1 MKTISAP
8 FHPDLEEALVA
19 AVLQC
24 KNADLLA
31 PLLILVPSDLMRRRL
46 KILFSRER
54 RWALLNVH
62 VLTFFQLSRRL
73 NEGSGGIATEA
84 RDDLFL
90 EEALRQIIRTRQ
102 PGAEPYA
109 GIETRAGGC
118 AALWQTLRDLR
129 DGMVDPAIALEAL
142 REGHFRERASQR
154 LAELLTLFQTF
165 QRFCQTRSL
174 VAQAD
179 LDQRATEQVAH
190 SEFLG
195 AFTQVFYYGFYDLTQ
210 VQLDVFHAVAR
221 RCPTTL
227 YFPLL
232 DVRPGHDA
240 WSFAARFYERYVQG
254 HSGESPRSP
263 DPAPLPARARL
274 FDDQPERCYAPPPQN
289 WHSTIA
295 SAFGLHDE
303 IAWAAKEILRLN
315 EHEQMPFHEIGVVA
329 RGLESYGPIAT
340 SIFHQ
345 HCIPVAGRFE
355 TPLGENPLAKT
366 VNLLLSLPGKDY
378 LRSQVID
385 FLASPYVQIQAV
397 LGRPFKPRPDLWDL
411 ATRELAICKG
421 IGEWHRLRLYS
432 RRSLRLL
439 QASDDDEP
447 RYLQIPPAQLTALAD
462 IVDTLV
468 ADLSRVPSHASW
480 QEFAQVWRGLLKK
493 YLGIAQDAASAP
505 ADGSAAAVILKIL
518 GQLAALDAIDNQ
530 VSLADF
536 SHTFSHWIERSHAGE
551 DRRNRDGVMVLSAT
565 AARGLSFRALFVLG
579 MNESVFPRTIREDA
593 FLRDSDREVIERD
606 LGYKV
611 NPKLTAFDEEKLLFT
626 LLVGAARERLYC
638 SYQRADESG
647 RVLAPSWYL
656 GELQRALAAANARV
670 SAIDLPRS
678 SVDKRATKP
687 FDSEEYLLP
696 TELGVRM
703 TLQGDDPTA
712 LIEAA
717 VPLADIYRTGR
728 SIIAELD
735 RSSSQ
740 LLAFDGLLADPE
752 PHWKKISQ
760 RGTAPTTLEN
770 YARCPFQFFAR
781 HLLRLKPLDWPEELL
796 GPSPAEFGQLGH
808 SILDGFYRNLIEQ
821 GYFTGNASKID
832 IDECLQAVANHAFAD
847 YQNQSPTGYPL
858 LWEQIKDGLRESLR
872 QVVAQDLAELARSGF
887 QPVSLETNVTAHLP
901 EEWPEPLNHLPVH
914 GRMDRVDATAS
925 SHGAQQQL
933 RVIDYKFKFGAN
945 PKTED
950 NNLALGAL
958 RGIRLQPPIYL
969 QLAQK
974 WANEHGMGGSPNIE
988 AQFYYV
994 APNWAEGPLAT
1005 KSYTAKDLTE
1015 KGGTATL
1022 ETIAYLAEGVRRGR
1036 FFMNRG
1042 EACGICDVARICRKN
1057 HPPSVWRA
1065 ENDPTTQSH
1074 QALRKKTLKHL

>member
-1 MKTISAP
+1 MKTICAP
-8 FHPDLEEALVA
+8 FHPDLEDALVA

-31 PLLILVPSDLMRRRL
+31 PLLILVPSDLIRRRL

-54 RWALLNVH
+54 HLSLLNVH

-73 NEGSGGIATEA
+73 NEESGVAAEP

-129 DGMVDPAIALEAL
+129 DGMVDPASALAAL

-154 LAELLTLFQTF
+154 LAELLTLFHSF
-165 QRFCQTRSL
+165 QRFCQTKNL
-174 VAQAD
+174 IAQAD
-179 LDQRATEQVAH
+179 LDQRATEQVAQ

-195 AFTQVFYYGFYDLTQ
+195 AFTEVFYYGFYDLTQ
-210 VQLDVFHAVAR
+210 VQLDLFHAVAR

-227 YFPLL
+227 FFPLL
-232 DVRPGHDA
+232 DARPGHGA
-240 WSFAARFYERYVQG
+240 WSFAGLFYQRYVQG
-254 HSGESPRSP
+254 QSEESARSQ
-263 DPAPLPARARL
+263 DSATLPAHSRL
-274 FDDQPERCYAPPPQN
+274 FDEQPGRCYAPASPN
-289 WHSTIA
+289 WQGTIA

-303 IAWAAKEILRLN
+303 TAWAAKEILRLN
-315 EHEQMPFHEIGVVA
+315 EQEQIPFHEIGVVA
-329 RGLESYGPIAT
+329 RGLENYGPLVT
-340 SIFHQ
+340 DIFHR
-345 HCIPVAGRFE
+345 HCIPTAGRFE
-355 TPLGENPLAKT
+355 IPLVENPLAKS

-385 FLASPYVQIQAV
+385 FLASPYVQIQAI

-421 IGEWHRLRLYS
+421 IGEWHRLRRYS
-432 RRSLRLL
+432 RSNLRLL

-447 RYLQIPPAQLTALAD
+447 RYLKIPATQLSALGD

-468 ADLSRVPSHASW
+468 ADLSRVPSHGSW
-480 QEFAQVWRGLLKK
+480 QELAQIWRGLLQK
-493 YLGIAQDAASAP
+493 YFGIAENAESAAGERSP
-505 ADGSAAAVILKIL
+505 AAVILDIL

-536 SHTFSHWIERSHAGE
+536 SHTFSHWIERSAAGE
-551 DRRNRDGVMVLSAT
+551 DRRNGDGVMVLSAT

-638 SYQRADESG
+638 SYQRANESG
-647 RVLAPSWYL
+647 RALAPSWYM
-656 GELQRALAAANARV
+656 GELQRALGAADAKLCV
-670 SAIDLPRS
+670 IDVPRS

-696 TELGVRM
+696 TELGVGL

-717 VPLADIYRTGR
+717 VPLADIYRAGR
-728 SIIAELD
+728 NTIAELD
-735 RSSSQ
+735 RSSAK
-740 LLAFDGLLADPE
+740 LLAYDGLLADPE
-752 PHWKKISQ
+752 PHWRKISQ
-760 RGTAPTTLEN
+760 RGTAPTTLES

-781 HLLRLKPLDWPEELL
+781 HMLRLKPLDWPEELL

-808 SILDGFYRNLIEQ
+808 AILDGFYRSLIDQ
-821 GYFTGNASKID
+821 GYFTGGTSEID
-832 IDECLQAVANHAFAD
+832 TDQCLQTVAEHAFAE

-872 QVVAQDLAELARSGF
+872 QVIAQDLAELAHSGF
-887 QPVSLETNVTAHLP
+887 KPISLETNVMAHLP
-901 EEWPEPLNHLPVH
+901 EEWPEPLKHLPVH
-914 GRMDRVDATAS
+914 GRMDRVDVAAS
-925 SHGAQQQL
+925 LDGAQQL
-933 RVIDYKFKFGAN
+933 RVIDYKFKFGAD

-974 WANEHGMGGSPNIE
+974 WAIERGMSESVSIA

-994 APNWAEGPLAT
+994 APKWDGGPLAT
-1005 KSYTAKDLTE
+1005 KSYTAKDLSE
-1015 KGGTATL
+1015 KAGAATKD
-1022 ETIAYLAEGVRRGR
+1022 TIAYLAEGVRRGR
-1036 FFMNRG
+1036 YFMNRG

-1065 ENDPTTQSH
+1065 ENDPATQSH
-1074 QALRKKTLKHL
+1074 QALRKKTLKQL